1 MTRFRST
8 LLGGSAALVLT
19 LGGAAGAA
27 AHNAAHLILPDGTC
41 REVGSIKEAPWVGPQ
56 GEKVQLDLVPETV
69 GKDEYGARYAAN
81 VSPTLLPGE
90 CPA

>member
-1 MTRFRST
+1 MSRFRST
-8 LLGGSAALVLT
+8 LLGSAAALALA
-19 LGGAAGAA
+19 LGSVGGAA
-27 AHNAAHLILPDGTC
+27 AHNAAHLYLPDGTC
-41 REVGSIKEAPWVGPQ
+41 RDVGSLKEAPYVGPQ

>member
-1 MTRFRST
+1 MKRLRST
-8 LLGGSAALVLT
+8 LLGTAAVVT
-19 LGGAAGAA
+19 LAVGGPAGVA

-81 VSPTLLPGE
+81 QSPTLLPGE

>member
-1 MTRFRST
+1 MKRLRST
-8 LLGGSAALVLT
+8 LLGTAAVVT
-19 LGGAAGAA
+19 LAVAGPAGVA

-81 VSPTLLPGE
+81 QSPTLLPGE